1 MKKNGEF
8 VGVNDE
14 FVPEEEKYVDDSIL
28 GNKQERD
35 QKLKS
40 AVNIGK
46 KIGIGYL
53 CFAGIVVILFI
64 VIFDSFFSRFF
75 KIQDMASDVIDKAT
89 DQIGTTIDQMGA
101 STGTSNDISNQ
112 ASQADIKSFNRDYE
126 LYSGTG
132 SRLMVRG
139 ILDTVV
145 TNNKTNSARVI
156 TVVYN
161 TTTTTDPN
169 EIVILKQS
177 FELGKEYEVMLDYG
191 TDGYVNKVTILDIQ

>member
-35 QKLKS
+35 EKLKG

-64 VIFDSFFSRFF
+64 VIFASFFSRFF

-112 ASQADIKSFNRDYE
+112 TSQADVKSFNRDYE

-132 SRLMVRG
+132 SRLMVRS

-145 TNNKTNSARVI
+145 TNNKTNSARII